1 MPAKRSILVALLVLV
16 AGTAAVAPD
25 ASATVIVSPVSGSI
39 DAGGPGF
46 GPISDTFN
54 QSGLSAGFISGVTD
68 FDVYFAG
75 NPTHS
80 LVFFGNEWFS
90 NSGTSSA
97 TVTYNLGSAWTL
109 DRLALW
115 NEDASGI
122 GSLTLTSSLDG
133 ITFAPLAVFA
143 PSNNLINFDYAAQI
157 VSFGPTTAQ
166 YVRFDMTG
174 CPQADAGSFA
184 ACAVGEVAFS
194 ASAPVPEPG
203 TLTLLGLGL
212 GGLVARRRRS
222 RS

>member
-1 MPAKRSILVALLVLV
+1 MLAKRSNLVALLVLV
-16 AGTAAVAPD
+16 AGTVAVAPD
-25 ASATVIVSPVSGSI
+25 ASATVIVSPVSGVI

-54 QSGLSAGFISGVTD
+54 QSGLVVGFTSGVTD
-68 FDVYFAG
+68 FDVYFAA
-75 NPTHS
+75 NPIH
-80 LVFFGNEWFS
+80 LYAFAGNEWFS
-90 NSGTSSA
+90 NEGTSSA
-97 TVTYNLGSAWTL
+97 TVTYDLGSPWTL

-122 GSLTLTSSLDG
+122 GSLTLTVSLDG
-133 ITFAPLAVFA
+133 IAFAPLAVYA
-143 PSNNLINFDYAAQI
+143 PFDNPINVDYPAQI
-157 VSFGPTTAQ
+157 VSFGSTTAQ

-174 CPQADAGSFA
+174 CPQTAEAFA

-194 ASAPVPEPG
+194 ASEPVPEPG

-212 GGLVARRRRS
+212 GGLVARRRRG